1 MTDYLPSRA
10 VLPMEGGTANG
21 QPVHQPPGGEMHDQ
35 RFFAAY
41 TKERVS
47 ASRRTLRPLAV
58 VALRVVPERSDPDH
72 HYALGADPVVNLLVA
87 TIRDSD
93 TSAHADDGT
102 LLVLLED
109 TDENGALAMLS
120 RVRDQYLM
128 ELPDHLMWAG
138 LSVYPINSFNG
149 DELIDLARDALANA
163 LVWPHGRIEASAAQ
177 SDR

>member
-1 MTDYLPSRA
+1 
-10 VLPMEGGTANG
+10 
-21 QPVHQPPGGEMHDQ
+21 MHDQ

-41 TKERVS
+41 TEERVS

-58 VALRVVPERSDPDH
+58 VAVRVVPVRSDPDH
-72 HYALGADPVVNLLVA
+72 HYALGADPVVNLLVS

-120 RVRDQYLM
+120 RVRDQYLKEM
-128 ELPDHLMWAG
+128 PDHLMWAG
-138 LSVYPINSFNG
+138 MSVYPINSFNAA
-149 DELIDLARDALANA
+149 ELIDLARDALADA
-163 LVWPHGRIEASAAQ
+163 LVWPQGRIEASSAQ

>member
-1 MTDYLPSRA
+1 
-10 VLPMEGGTANG
+10 
-21 QPVHQPPGGEMHDQ
+21 MHDQ
-35 RFFAAY
+35 RFFDAY
-41 TKERVS
+41 TQERVS

-58 VALRVVPERSDPDH
+58 VAIRVVPERSNSDH
-72 HYALGADPVVNLLVA
+72 HFALGADPVANLLVS

-120 RVRDQYLM
+120 RVRTQYAIEM
-128 ELPDHLMWAG
+128 PDHLMWAG

-149 DELIDLARDALANA
+149 SELIDLARDALANA
-163 LVWPHGRIEASAAQ
+163 LVWPQGRIEASSAQ